1 MHGTRLSELL
11 RSGAIVPSLKSTKV
25 EAVASELVDAL
36 IEAEA
41 LPHVHRESAIISI
54 LKRENASSTGLGS
67 GVALPHAKVPFVR
80 DFVAAL
86 GLASEGVDFNSSD
99 SAPVKAVFL
108 LFSPKDDPYGHLW
121 LLGTIAGL
129 IRQPRFVD
137 SLLRSV
143 DREQVRERI
152 ADAEDRLHGA

>member
-11 RSGAIVPSLKSTKV
+11 RSGAIVLGLRGTRV
-25 EAVASELVDAL
+25 EEIAAELVDAL

-41 LPHVHRESAIISI
+41 LPHVHRDAAIISI
-54 LKRENASSTGLGS
+54 LKRENASSTGLGA

-80 DFVAAL
+80 EFVAAL
-86 GLASEGVDFNSSD
+86 GLSSEGVDFNSTD

-108 LFSPKDDPYGHLW
+108 IFSPKDDPYGHLW
-121 LLGTIAGL
+121 LLGEIAGL

-137 SLLRSV
+137 GLVRCV

-152 ADAEDRLHGA
+152 AESEDELHGA